1 MSKELNELLNLLQ
14 LEQLEL
20 DLFRGQSENLGLPQV
35 YGGQVIG
42 QSLSAAKQTVEKE
55 RFLHSF
61 HSYFLRPGNPEKP
74 IIYDVEKLR
83 DGKSFSTRRVKAIQ
97 NGEPIFFLTA
107 SYQANEVGFDHQ
119 STMPN
124 VAGPEGLASESQ
136 LVDAIK
142 QYLPPKIVETFGK
155 KRPFEVRPVTV
166 VNPLM
171 PTATEPKQYLWIK
184 ANGTMPDDLSIHHY
198 MLAYASDWGFLVTA
212 LQPHGVTL
220 FSPKMQVAT
229 IDHAMWFHRPFK
241 MDEWLLYAI
250 DSPSAS
256 GSRGIVRGE
265 IYNQQGELVASAVQE
280 GLIRQ
285 R

>member
-155 KRPFEVRPVTV
+155 KRPVEVRPVNV

-171 PTATEPKQYLWIK
+171 PTATEPR
-184 ANGTMPDDLSIHHY
+184 S
-198 MLAYASDWGFLVTA
+198 
-212 LQPHGVTL
+212 HG
-220 FSPKMQVAT
+220 AT
-229 IDHAMWFHRPFK
+229 EPR
-241 MDEWLLYAI
+241 
-250 DSPSAS
+250 SQNN
-256 GSRGIVRGE
+256 
-265 IYNQQGELVASAVQE
+265 IY
-280 GLIRQ
+280 GLKLMAQCLMI
-285 R
+285 

>member
-35 YGGQVIG
+35 YGGQVID

-107 SYQANEVGFDHQ
+107 SYQANEAGFDHQ

-124 VAGPEGLASESQ
+124 VAGPEGLASETQ
-136 LVDAIK
+136 LVDSIA

-155 KRPFEVRPVTV
+155 KRPVEVRPVNV

-229 IDHAMWFHRPFK
+229 IDHSMWFHRPFK

-265 IYNQQGELVASAVQE
+265 IYNQKGELVASAVQE